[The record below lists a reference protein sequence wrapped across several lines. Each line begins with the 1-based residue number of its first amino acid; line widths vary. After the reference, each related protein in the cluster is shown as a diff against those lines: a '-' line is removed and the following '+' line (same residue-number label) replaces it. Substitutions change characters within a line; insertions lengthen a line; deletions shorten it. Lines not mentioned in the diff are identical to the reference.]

1 MRNLQA
7 LGKAGE
13 SVVVSY
19 LEDSGAMIVDRNW
32 RVKTGEIDIVAF
44 SNNTFIFVEVK
55 TRTSHAYG
63 TPFDAITPEKAF
75 RLQRLAL
82 AWLATHQSWGREY
95 RIDCAGV
102 LASSSDIEEA
112 TFSLEYRAGV
122 L

>member
-7 LGKAGE
+7 LGKSGE
-13 SVVVSY
+13 SLVVRH
-19 LEDSGAMIVDRNW
+19 LEDAGAIIIDRNW
-32 RVKTGEIDIVAF
+32 RVKTGEIDIVAYI
-44 SNNTFIFVEVK
+44 NETFIFVEVK
-55 TRTSHAYG
+55 TRTSNAFG

-82 AWLATHQSWGREY
+82 AWLATHQAWGRDY

-102 LASSSDIEEA
+102 LASSSNLEDA
-112 TFSLEYRAGV
+112 RYDLEYREGV

>member
-7 LGKAGE
+7 LGQAGE
-13 SVVVSY
+13 SVVVRH
-19 LEDSGAMIVDRNW
+19 LEESGAMIIDRNW

-55 TRTSHAYG
+55 TRTSTSFG
-63 TPFDAITPEKAF
+63 TPFDAITPDKAF

-82 AWLATHQSWGREY
+82 AWLATHAAWGRDY

-102 LASSSDIEEA
+102 IASSSNLEEA
-112 TFSLEYRAGV
+112 TYSLEYREAV